1 MKFWSFLTGGMI
13 DEEGG
18 FAFSIPSNSKGLKFI
33 CRESFVGGDSAFNYP
48 LSSRFEEMDSMVV
61 FDNVLVPWERVFYY
75 DNSAVA
81 NSFQIT
87 ELVSAIYTASS
98 DF

>member
-1 MKFWSFLTGGMI
+1 M
-13 DEEGG
+13 DEESG

-48 LSSRFEEMDSMVV
+48 LSSRFEEMDSIVV

-75 DNSAVA
+75 NNSAVA

-87 ELVSAIYTASS
+87 SSFQVICTASS